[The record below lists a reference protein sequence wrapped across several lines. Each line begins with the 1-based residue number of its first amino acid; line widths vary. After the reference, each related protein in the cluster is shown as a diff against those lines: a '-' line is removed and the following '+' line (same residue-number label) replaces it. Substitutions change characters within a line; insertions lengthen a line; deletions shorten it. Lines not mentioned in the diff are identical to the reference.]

1 VALLH
6 APILFSKRTSTLRS
20 DAKASES
27 PEKSFDLLDSGARSE
42 DASVASLRKT
52 LAGLAASWELAKR
65 REAFRVTPVWTKSGL
80 IFGAGT
86 VLAREIPG
94 SEDRVVALLSAAF
107 DKVSGSIVVRALE
120 RAHEA
125 WRAGKKAESAAWIAA
140 AELPPLL
147 SEESARRLFFA
158 AGLLDHGS
166 IMPMDLRRICREV
179 ASERKAAKEFNPNQS
194 RVPAGNADGGQW
206 TSGGSSPTAA
216 PEAPISARPH
226 SEQRSGRRLT
236 LPSLAQPAVTIL
248 RSCQG
253 AAQACTN
260 RYFNF
265 ASPALSACIAAYYSC
280 MDTGFITI
288 FGPGIVGQR

>member
-1 VALLH
+1 MGLPHAL
-6 APILFSKRTSTLRS
+6 ILFCKRTSTLRS

-27 PEKSFDLLDSGARSE
+27 PESSIDLLDGGARSE
-42 DASVASLRKT
+42 DAGVASLRKT

-120 RAHEA
+120 RAHQS
-125 WRAGKKAESAAWIAA
+125 WRAGNKAECAAWIAA

-158 AGLLDHGS
+158 AGLLDCAS
-166 IMPMDLRRICREV
+166 ITPTDLQRICREV
-179 ASERKAAKEFNPNQS
+179 ASERKATKEFNPNQP
-194 RVPAGNADGGQW
+194 RVPAGEADAGQW

-216 PEAPISARPH
+216 PEAPISARPQ

-248 RSCQG
+248 RSCQD
-253 AAQACTN
+253 AAQVCTN

-265 ASPALSACIAAYYSC
+265 GSPALSACIAAYYSC
-280 MDTGFITI
+280 MDTAFITI
-288 FGPGIVGQR
+288 FGPGIVGRR

>member
-6 APILFSKRTSTLRS
+6 APILFSKRTSTLPS

-27 PEKSFDLLDSGARSE
+27 PEKSIDVLDSGARSE
-42 DASVASLRKT
+42 DAGVASLRKT
-52 LAGLAASWELAKR
+52 LAGLAASWELTKR

-94 SEDRVVALLSAAF
+94 SEDRVVALLSATF
-107 DKVSGSIVVRALE
+107 DKVSGSTIVRALE

-125 WRAGKKAESAAWIAA
+125 WRAGKKAESAAWVAA
-140 AELPPLL
+140 AGLPPLL
-147 SEESARRLFFA
+147 SEESARRLYFA
-158 AGLLDHGS
+158 AGFLDDGS
-166 IMPMDLRRICREV
+166 ITPMELRRICQEV
-179 ASERKAAKEFNPNQS
+179 ASARKAAKEFDPDQP
-194 RVPAGNADGGQW
+194 RVPAGDADGGQW

-216 PEAPISARPH
+216 PEAPISARPQ
-226 SEQRSGRRLT
+226 SEQQSGRRLT
-236 LPSLAQPAVTIL
+236 LPSLAQPAVMTL

-265 ASPALSACIAAYYSC
+265 GSPALSACIAAYYSC